1 MTRFDFLPL
10 LRYLLRRL
18 VRIAIGCGITY
29 QSFSKVL
36 RVVYF
41 EVGKEYEPVKN
52 KPNSDS
58 RISLL
63 TGLPR
68 REVRSL
74 REGPTDEFTLV
85 PDVERLVMDAWTSKL
100 DFLDD
105 DGRLL
110 PLPRTMRQ
118 GGARSFE
125 SLVEGVSKDIRSRS
139 LLDEWL
145 RKGFVVLDEQDRVVV
160 ATARDRSRIEGV
172 EGAGLLVGEMASDL
186 LDGFERAYLLG
197 QPVPGY
203 AFQVAYGHCLSD
215 ESAQLICSVAL
226 QEGAECANRINRL
239 IVERETLDAGHA
251 DAHRRVTVGFLAHQ
265 TDQLTSRGL
274 LSPTAGRK
282 P

>member
-10 LRYLLRRL
+10 LRYLLRPL
-18 VRIAIGCGITY
+18 VRIAIGAGITY

-36 RVVYF
+36 RAVYF
-41 EVGKEYEPVKN
+41 EVGKDYEPVKN

-74 REGPTDEFTLV
+74 RETPADEPVLV
-85 PDVERLVMDAWTSKL
+85 PDIERLVMDAWTSKL
-100 DFLDD
+100 EFIDEE
-105 DGRLL
+105 GRLL
-110 PLPRTMRQ
+110 PLPRTARQ

-160 ATARDRSRIEGV
+160 ATARARTRIEGV
-172 EGAGLLVGEMASDL
+172 EGAGLLVGQMASDL

-203 AFQVAYGHCLSD
+203 AFQVAYGHRLTD
-215 ESAQLICSVAL
+215 ESVQLICSVAL
-226 QEGAECANRINRL
+226 QEGAQFANRINRL
-239 IVERETLDAGHA
+239 IVERETLDAGNA
-251 DAHRRVTVGFLAHQ
+251 DAHRRVTVGYLAHQ
-265 TDQLTSRGL
+265 TDELASCGL
-274 LSPTAGRK
+274 LSPTPGSK